1 MAGIVAYLE
10 DTYNELVNK
19 VSWPAW
25 KDLQSSA
32 VVVLVASLCFAFV
45 VFLMDFIF
53 GIRTGGGESGFV
65 WKGVL
70 GFFYSM
76 FN

>member
-1 MAGIVAYLE
+1 MAGLIAYLE

-32 VVVLVASLCFAFV
+32 IVVLVASLCFALIV
-45 VFLMDFIF
+45 WVMDFVF
-53 GIRTGGGESGFV
+53 GIHTGGEGGFV

>member
-1 MAGIVAYLE
+1 MAGFIAYIE
-10 DTYNELVNK
+10 DTYNELVHK

-32 VVVLVASLCFAFV
+32 IVVLVASLVFALV
-45 VFLMDFIF
+45 VFLMDFVF
-53 GIRTGGGESGFV
+53 GIRSGNEIFG

-70 GFFYSM
+70 GYFYSM